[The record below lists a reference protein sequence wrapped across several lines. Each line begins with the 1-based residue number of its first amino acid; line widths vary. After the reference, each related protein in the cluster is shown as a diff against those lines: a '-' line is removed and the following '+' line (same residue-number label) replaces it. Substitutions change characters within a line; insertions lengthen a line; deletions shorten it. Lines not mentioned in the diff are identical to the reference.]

1 MVDCMMGGG
10 MMQGGMMG
18 GMMTLWS
25 LIGFVLL
32 AGLAAVVGLGVI
44 WLVRRSSSM
53 SSSPEAPLEILKR
66 RLAQGE
72 ITVEQ
77 FSAMKRQL
85 QES

>member
-1 MVDCMMGGG
+1 MMDCNG

-18 GMMTLWS
+18 GMM

-32 AGLAAVVGLGVI
+32 VGLAAVVALVVI
-44 WLVRRSSSM
+44 WLVRRSGGVN
-53 SSSPEAPLEILKR
+53 PATETPLEVLKR

-72 ITVEQ
+72 VTPEE

>member
-1 MVDCMMGGG
+1 MMDCMMGG
-10 MMQGGMMG
+10 MMQG

-32 AGLAAVVGLGVI
+32 VGLAAVVALGVT
-44 WLVRRSSSM
+44 WLVRRSGGV
-53 SSSPEAPLEILKR
+53 SPATETPLEVLKR

-72 ITVEQ
+72 VTPEE
-77 FSAMKRQL
+77 FSTMKRQL

>member
-1 MVDCMMGGG
+1 MMDCNG

-18 GMMTLWS
+18 GMMTLWG

-32 AGLAAVVGLGVI
+32 VGLAAVVALGVI
-44 WLVRRSSSM
+44 WLMRRSGGV
-53 SSSPEAPLEILKR
+53 SPATETPLEVLKR

-72 ITVEQ
+72 VTPEQ
-77 FSAMKRQL
+77 FNAMKRQL

>member
-1 MVDCMMGGG
+1 MMDCNG

-18 GMMTLWS
+18 GMM
-25 LIGFVLL
+25 LIGFLL
-32 AGLAAVVGLGVI
+32 LVGLAAVVALGVT
-44 WLVRRSSSM
+44 WLVRRSGGVN
-53 SSSPEAPLEILKR
+53 PATEPLEVLKR

-72 ITVEQ
+72 ITPEE